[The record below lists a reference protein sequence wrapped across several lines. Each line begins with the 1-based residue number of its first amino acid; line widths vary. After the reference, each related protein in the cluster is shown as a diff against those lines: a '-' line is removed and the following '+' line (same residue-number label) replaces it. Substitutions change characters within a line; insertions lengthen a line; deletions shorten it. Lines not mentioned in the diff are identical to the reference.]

1 MKLIFIIIL
10 LFLSNLISANELENS
25 EVEVINLHES
35 KSLDQMV
42 LENLNNENNV
52 NEVVE
57 NTTTDEVDEEVNT
70 SEVEVEQIEIIKDN
84 FIVKNQIK
92 DLNYYFDNLQN
103 IRSKSLQKE
112 IIEVLENL

>member
-10 LFLSNLISANELENS
+10 LFFSNLISANELENS

-52 NEVVE
+52 NE
-57 NTTTDEVDEEVNT
+57 
-70 SEVEVEQIEIIKDN
+70 
-84 FIVKNQIK
+84 
-92 DLNYYFDNLQN
+92 
-103 IRSKSLQKE
+103 
-112 IIEVLENL
+112 IIENLLNPWFLVK

>member
-10 LFLSNLISANELENS
+10 LFFSNLISANELENS

-57 NTTTDEVDEEVNT
+57 NTTTDEVDEEVTT
-70 SEVEVEQIEIIKDN
+70 SEVEVEQFEIIKDR
-84 FIVKNQIK
+84 KTGQG
-92 DLNYYFDNLQN
+92 YH
-103 IRSKSLQKE
+103 KE
-112 IIEVLENL
+112 LAGCLSD

>member
-10 LFLSNLISANELENS
+10 LFFSNLISANELENS

-57 NTTTDEVDEEVNT
+57 NTTD
-70 SEVEVEQIEIIKDN
+70 
-84 FIVKNQIK
+84 
-92 DLNYYFDNLQN
+92 
-103 IRSKSLQKE
+103 R
-112 IIEVLENL
+112 

>member
-10 LFLSNLISANELENS
+10 FFVSNLISANELENS

-52 NEVVE
+52 NEIIE
-57 NTTTDEVDEEVNT
+57 NTTADEVDEEVTT
-70 SEVEVEQIEIIKDN
+70 SEVKVEKIKIVKDN
-84 FIVKNQIK
+84 FIFKIQIK
-92 DLNYYFDNLQN
+92 DLNNYFDNLQ
-103 IRSKSLQKE
+103 KKDHY
-112 IIEVLENL
+112 

>member
-10 LFLSNLISANELENS
+10 FCFTNLISANELENN

-52 NEVVE
+52 NEIIE
-57 NTTTDEVDEEVNT
+57 NTTADEVDEEVTT
-70 SEVEVEQIEIIKDN
+70 SEVKVEKHI
-84 FIVKNQIK
+84 
-92 DLNYYFDNLQN
+92 L
-103 IRSKSLQKE
+103 
-112 IIEVLENL
+112 

>member
-10 LFLSNLISANELENS
+10 FFVSNFISANELENN
-25 EVEVINLHES
+25 EVEVINLHEN

-42 LENLNNENNV
+42 LENLNNGNNV

-57 NTTTDEVDEEVNT
+57 NTAANEIDEEVT
-70 SEVEVEQIEIIKDN
+70 SSELEVEQIKIIKHN

-92 DLNYYFDNLQN
+92 DLNN
-103 IRSKSLQKE
+103 
-112 IIEVLENL
+112 

>member
-1 MKLIFIIIL
+1 MKLIFIFIL
-10 LFLSNLISANELENS
+10 LFFSNLISASESENS

-52 NEVVE
+52 NEVVK
-57 NTTTDEVDEEVNT
+57 NTTANEVDEEVTT

-92 DLNYYFDNLQN
+92 DLNNYFDNLKN

-112 IIEVLENL
+112 II

>member
-1 MKLIFIIIL
+1 MKLIIIIFV
-10 LFLSNLISANELENS
+10 LFFSNLTFANELENN

-57 NTTTDEVDEEVNT
+57 NTTTDDVDEEITT
-70 SEVEVEQIEIIKDN
+70 SEV
-84 FIVKNQIK
+84 
-92 DLNYYFDNLQN
+92 
-103 IRSKSLQKE
+103 
-112 IIEVLENL
+112 

>member
-1 MKLIFIIIL
+1 MKLIYIIIL
-10 LFLSNLISANELENS
+10 LFVSNLISANESENS

-57 NTTTDEVDEEVNT
+57 NTTANEVDEEVTT
-70 SEVEVEQIEIIKDN
+70 SEVEVEQILILNILHNKKQK
-84 FIVKNQIK
+84 KNK
-92 DLNYYFDNLQN
+92 
-103 IRSKSLQKE
+103 KKQKKKK
-112 IIEVLENL
+112 